1 MNSTLHEKF
10 RPEIGIH
17 FDSLDEAWKFWVD
30 YGGKIDFGVRKHYF
44 NKSKKTSLITS
55 YVFVCCKE
63 GVRKQDKR
71 DVLPLNPRLETRT
84 DCKVRM
90 RIKHVDV
97 QGHEIDL
104 AEDAG
109 LKQKSSFQ
117 LMSRHAG
124 GREGL
129 GYTRIDAKN
138 YLRSKRQRSMVY
150 GEVGCLMRY
159 FQNQLS
165 KNPSFYHANQMD
177 MEEQVTNVF
186 WADARMLIDY
196 EYFGDVVSLDTTL
209 EFETRQKLPRLKLE
223 SSPMLRQ
230 LSEIYTPTIFHLF
243 QTEFDLFA
251 AAYIKYKNEAHT
263 LFEYVVGLIDED
275 GEWRVT
281 FDPNTKMISCSCRK
295 FEMIGL
301 LCCHAVKVYDV
312 MDVKKLPE
320 HYILKRWTREARSG
334 VVHNYIGSEVEEDPK
349 LQSTERYR
357 KLCMMFIRLATEAF
371 VHPSTFSLVH
381 EAVCDLSKQVMKMR
395 LTEESQDNND
405 SVEITSTRSFM
416 TRAKG
421 FKKKIGLKRS
431 RRMKSWVEL
440 QKKKRKT
447 NSSIKDLR
455 AHDTLSASCSAP
467 PVPQGCLQINGSQLN
482 FTELLMAP
490 LDHPQYSLESMGFN
504 GDISNKFS

>member
-1 MNSTLHEKF
+1 MFTDQDQAMSKALHEVM
-10 RPEIGIH
+10 PEIFHGLCTWHLMQNGIKH
-17 FDSLDEAWKFWVD
+17 LGNLMKDGSYFLSDFKKCMYGIDDETKFEEAWSALLEQFNVQENTWLQATYNLKKKWAISYMKYACTLGIRSTQLSESVNSDIKSCMNPHLNIEQF
-30 YGGKIDFGVRKHYF
+30 FKHF
-44 NKSKKTSLITS
+44 EQVL
-55 YVFVCCKE
+55 E
-63 GVRKQDKR
+63 DKR
-71 DVLPLNPRLETRT
+71 YNE
-84 DCKVRM
+84 
-90 RIKHVDV
+90 
-97 QGHEIDL
+97 
-104 AEDAG
+104 
-109 LKQKSSFQ
+109 
-117 LMSRHAG
+117 
-124 GREGL
+124 
-129 GYTRIDAKN
+129 
-138 YLRSKRQRSMVY
+138 LR
-150 GEVGCLMRY
+150 C
-159 FQNQLS
+159 
-165 KNPSFYHANQMD
+165 
-177 MEEQVTNVF
+177 
-186 WADARMLIDY
+186 
-196 EYFGDVVSLDTTL
+196 

-334 VVHNYIGSEVEEDPK
+334 VVHNYMGSEVEEDPK

-357 KLCMMFIRLATEAF
+357 KLCMMFIRLATEAS

-421 FKKKIGLKRS
+421 FKKKIGSPSTRYIVCILFS
-431 RRMKSWVEL
+431 
-440 QKKKRKT
+440 T
-447 NSSIKDLR
+447 SS
-455 AHDTLSASCSAP
+455 TSGMSS
-467 PVPQGCLQINGSQLN
+467 NN
-482 FTELLMAP
+482 W
-490 LDHPQYSLESMGFN
+490 ESIEFY
-504 GDISNKFS
+504 